1 MIQTQV
7 LTESEN
13 QEELSKLIEAFNKVQ
28 INDNVIYLMVK
39 NILSIKIYKD

>member
-13 QEELSKLIEAFNKVQ
+13 QEELSKLIEAFNKVK
-28 INDNVIYLMVK
+28 INDNIIYLMVK